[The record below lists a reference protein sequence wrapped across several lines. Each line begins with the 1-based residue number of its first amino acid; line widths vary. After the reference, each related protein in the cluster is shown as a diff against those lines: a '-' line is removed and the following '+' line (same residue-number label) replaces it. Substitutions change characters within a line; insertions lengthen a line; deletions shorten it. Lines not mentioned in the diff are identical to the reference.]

1 MREGYFNKAH
11 TEAKRECMDY
21 IWYMWCGEDSPLFGK
36 KKMTT
41 FERYFIDDKT
51 THKEEKNP
59 YYTLRNEESVCEHVL
74 EAFGLDPKSSHIVN
88 GHVPVKVV
96 KGESPIKANGRLFV
110 IDGGFS
116 KAYQKETGIAG
127 YTLIYNSHGMVLVS
141 HEPFV
146 STDRA
151 IGGGKGYPFLY
162 GCAPVYTGQN
172 PCEGYGYREKATG
185 KYCRA
190 GKTALRISERYH

>member
-1 MREGYFNKAH
+1 MY
-11 TEAKRECMDY
+11 KRQ
-21 IWYMWCGEDSPLFGK
+21 
-36 KKMTT
+36 
-41 FERYFIDDKT
+41 
-51 THKEEKNP
+51 
-59 YYTLRNEESVCEHVL
+59 
-74 EAFGLDPKSSHIVN
+74 
-88 GHVPVKVV
+88 VV

-151 IGGGKGYPFLY
+151 IAEEKDILSSTVALQYTQDRIRVKDTDIGKKLQESIAELEKLLY
-162 GCAPVYTGQN
+162 AYQN
-172 PCEGYGYREKATG
+172 GIIKEQQ
-185 KYCRA
+185 
-190 GKTALRISERYH
+190 